1 MCCLACAYAGSQ
13 DIVVVHQ
20 LIGLMTVEES
30 RLAKLRKQKK
40 EEEEKMSKEPK
51 EKKQRVCGRE

>member
-1 MCCLACAYAGSQ
+1 MK
-13 DIVVVHQ
+13 
-20 LIGLMTVEES
+20 EEVGYFLSS
-30 RLAKLRKQKK
+30 RIAKK